1 MKAIVSIAQTSQG
14 EAVTLLGRGETETE
28 ARIAAFA
35 ALNHGANNF
44 DQEFDGGELVEVSQE
59 LAQLMNA
66 KGWDETYTEDGELL
80 GSDAN
85 SSHLRLMAA
94 LSYLYV
100 KNGRLHFR
108 DAANV

>member
-14 EAVTLLGRGETETE
+14 EAVTLLGRGETESE

-35 ALNHGANNF
+35 ALNHGANDF

-59 LAQLMNA
+59 LTQLMNA

-85 SSHLRLMAA
+85 SSHLRLMTA

>member
-1 MKAIVSIAQTSQG
+1 MKAIVSIAKTSQG
-14 EAVTLLGRGETETE
+14 ETVTLLGSGETESE

-59 LAQLMNA
+59 LTQLMNA

-85 SSHLRLMAA
+85 ANHLKLMAA